1 MTRRILAGYLIVTLV
16 ALLVLELPLAVIA
29 ADRERSAF
37 AENTEEAAEA
47 IADNYASAISNELP
61 AVSTRLIAQSEAT
74 RSQGRVVLLD
84 AEGIIDRDTAPG
96 TDLSESFRIDVER
109 ALEGITAN
117 RIIEGE
123 GGREERLVAVPAT
136 SDGEVVGVVLLTA
149 PTGPVEGRVQRI
161 WLALFGLGLFVL
173 AVSAVVGWAIARS
186 VSRPIR
192 RLQEATAQ
200 LADGELD
207 VKVDIG
213 AAPADLR
220 EFAEVLQETTD
231 RLRTTL
237 DRQRSFLADASH
249 QLRTPL
255 TALRLRLENVEP
267 AVAHDAR
274 GDLEA
279 AIDETQ
285 RMTELVGQLLRLAR
299 AEEEGDEPVAVD
311 LTEIAHE
318 RRDMWEALAEEQGV
332 SVVVDGIDRV
342 VAASAIPGAV
352 EQILDNYLSNALAV
366 APVGSTI
373 RLVTVW
379 GNGYRELHVVDE
391 GPGLDDDALER
402 AFDRFWRGDPSTPGT
417 GIGLPIVAMLA
428 RASGGRAELRR
439 APSGGVDAVCVLPPA
454 SRPVAAASPTPVGV

>member
-29 ADRERSAF
+29 AERERNEF
-37 AENTEEAAEA
+37 ADNTEEAAVA
-47 IADNYASAISNELP
+47 IANNYAQNFGDEFAIRI
-61 AVSTRLIAQSEAT
+61 TRNVARSEAA

-84 AEGIIDRDTAPG
+84 AEQLVVIDTSPSL
-96 TDLSESFRIDVER
+96 DLAEVIELDVER
-109 ALEGITAN
+109 A
-117 RIIEGE
+117 IEGVTATRVLDTPDGE
-123 GGREERLVAVPAT
+123 QRFVTVPAT
-136 SDGEVVGVVLLTA
+136 NSGEVVGVVLLGA
-149 PTGPVEGRVQRI
+149 PTGPTESRIQRI
-161 WLALFGLGLFVL
+161 WLALFGLGLLVL
-173 AVSAVVGWAIARS
+173 AISAVVGWGIARS
-186 VSRPIR
+186 VARPIR
-192 RLQEATAQ
+192 RLQDATGR
-200 LADGELD
+200 LADGDLD

-231 RLRTTL
+231 RLRITL
-237 DRQRSFLADASH
+237 ERQRSFLADASH

-267 AVAHDAR
+267 AVAAEAR
-274 GDLEA
+274 DDLDA

-299 AEEEGDEPVAVD
+299 AEEEANEPIAVD

-379 GNGYRELHVVDE
+379 GNGYRELHVIDE
-391 GPGLDDDALER
+391 GPGLDDEALER
-402 AFDRFWRGDPSTPGT
+402 AFDRFWRGDPSVPGT

-439 APSGGVDAVCVLPPA
+439 APSGGVDAMCILPPA
-454 SRPVAAASPTPVGV
+454 SRPAAPAPTPVGV